1 MEKVRLGDLLLYEQ
15 PTKYLVE
22 SDMYDDSYEVPV
34 LTAGKSFLLGYTDE
48 KENIFENVPVII
60 FDDFTTSTQFVDF
73 PFKVK
78 SSAMK
83 ILNCN
88 NEKADI
94 RYMFYLLQ
102 TIKIDSER
110 HKRYWISQFAKMDIL
125 LPSLSVQQAIAAQL
139 DQARELVQY
148 HHQLLEKY
156 DELQQSLFLEMFGDP
171 VLNEKGWERKSL
183 KKVCNKIGSGSTP
196 RGGKSSYKTEGIS
209 LIRSMNVYD
218 NEFLYTDL
226 AFIDDE
232 QASRLNNVIVEEND
246 VLFNITGASV
256 CRSTIVPNNVLP
268 ARVNQHVSIIRAKK
282 EMLNSIFL
290 NRLLISEAVKRS
302 LLKIGSGGGAV
313 MQAITKLQL
322 EQFEIILPPLS
333 LQSEFAS
340 YIESIEY
347 QKSLVRE
354 ALQQSEDV
362 FNGLLQE
369 SFG

>member
-171 VLNEKGWERKSL
+171 VLNEKGWEKKKGNDIFEVFGGGTFKS
-183 KKVCNKIGSGSTP
+183 KDYSESGIP
-196 RGGKSSYKTEGIS
+196 
-209 LIRSMNVYD
+209 LIRIGTVNKGFFDESELVFLPNDFLKSHSRFLLKSGDLLMTLTGTVGKDDYGNTYILD
-218 NEFLYTDL
+218 NKYEHY
-226 AFIDDE
+226 
-232 QASRLNNVIVEEND
+232 
-246 VLFNITGASV
+246 
-256 CRSTIVPNNVLP
+256 
-268 ARVNQHVSIIRAKK
+268 
-282 EMLNSIFL
+282 FL
-290 NRLLISEAVKRS
+290 NQRVAKIEVNPEYLNKLFLTYVFRQPRIKGELTNINRGVRQANISNRDLHS
-302 LLKIGSGGGAV
+302 LN
-313 MQAITKLQL
+313 
-322 EQFEIILPPLS
+322 IILPPLS
-333 LQSEFAS
+333 LQNEFAS

-347 QKSLVRE
+347 QKSLVKE

>member
-1 MEKVRLGDLLLYEQ
+1 MEIVKLGDICRPKQWKTIPMSKLKEEGYSVYGANGVIGYYDEYTHENPTVLITCRGATCGTINISEPKSYINGNAMALDNLSSDCDLYYLAYYLKERGFHDVISGSAQ
-15 PTKYLVE
+15 PQITREGLKKVE
-22 SDMYDDSYEVPV
+22 IP
-34 LTAGKSFLLGYTDE
+34 
-48 KENIFENVPVII
+48 
-60 FDDFTTSTQFVDF
+60 
-73 PFKVK
+73 
-78 SSAMK
+78 
-83 ILNCN
+83 
-88 NEKADI
+88 
-94 RYMFYLLQ
+94 
-102 TIKIDSER
+102 
-110 HKRYWISQFAKMDIL
+110 

-139 DQARELVQY
+139 DQASKLVQY

>member
-171 VLNEKGWERKSL
+171 VLNEKGWERKRLEEVAEIIMGQSP
-183 KKVCNKIGSGSTP
+183 KGTSYNEEGIGSPLLNGPTEFGEKYPIEKQWTTEPKKFSKKGDILFCVRGATAGRMNWSDKEYCIGRGLAAIRPLKNISFGSDYLYKFLEGMYQVFQETSDGSTFINI
-196 RGGKSSYKTEGIS
+196 SSKD
-209 LIRSMNVYD
+209 LRSIKIPNV
-218 NEFLYTDL
+218 
-226 AFIDDE
+226 
-232 QASRLNNVIVEEND
+232 
-246 VLFNITGASV
+246 
-256 CRSTIVPNNVLP
+256 
-268 ARVNQHVSIIRAKK
+268 
-282 EMLNSIFL
+282 
-290 NRLLISEAVKRS
+290 
-302 LLKIGSGGGAV
+302 
-313 MQAITKLQL
+313 
-322 EQFEIILPPLS
+322 PLS
-333 LQSEFAS
+333 LQNEFAS